1 MMLRRLAVVSSL
13 VVALST
19 SVAAQEPRGE
29 DSPRESQGGTYLKLG
44 LGHWQGNIFSSQSLT
59 RWDLSLFSSRSN
71 LTSAMLEVETYF
83 ARPHLLLSGFSIGYR
98 KDALRRRESGHLVH
112 AGVFRAMHVA
122 SFELRAS
129 GGAEWGVPSLNFDS
143 TEFDYRDD
151 GAVRYSHTYP
161 IKNANV
167 PLFGTAKDG
176 ALYPYLE
183 FSVVQRPWVF
193 LLEGGIRMNI
203 VGFQFD
209 DYEVDAT
216 DAITYGFE
224 SERIVMPY
232 LFVNLGL
239 RLF

>member
-1 MMLRRLAVVSSL
+1 MSAL
-13 VVALST
+13 VFVLPASA
-19 SVAAQEPRGE
+19 AAQAPQAEE
-29 DSPRESQGGTYLKLG
+29 SPRESQGGTYLKLG
-44 LGHWQGNIFSSQSLT
+44 LGHWQGDIFSSSSLT
-59 RWDLSLFSSRSN
+59 RWDLSVFGSKAN

-83 ARPHLLLSGFSIGYR
+83 DRPRLFGLLSGFSLGYR
-98 KDALRRRESGHLVH
+98 KDALRRRESGHMVH
-112 AGVFRAMHVA
+112 AGLFRSTNIA
-122 SFELRAS
+122 SFELRGS

-143 TEFDYRDD
+143 TEFDYHAD
-151 GAVRYSHTYP
+151 GAVRYNHTYP

-167 PLFGTAKDG
+167 PLLGTAQDG
-176 ALYPYLE
+176 VLYPYLE

-209 DYEVDAT
+209 DYEVDVN
-216 DAITYGFE
+216 DDVTYSFRSGKVL
-224 SERIVMPY
+224 IPY